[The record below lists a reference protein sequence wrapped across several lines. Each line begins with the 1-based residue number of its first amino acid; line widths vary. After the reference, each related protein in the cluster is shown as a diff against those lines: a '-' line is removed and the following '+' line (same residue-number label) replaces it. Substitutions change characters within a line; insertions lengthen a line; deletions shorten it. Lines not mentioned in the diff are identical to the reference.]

1 LRIGINTRNLLSEK
15 LEGFG
20 QYTLEITKRICE
32 NHPEHEFFLF
42 FDRPFEEKYVF
53 AKNVTPVVVYPPTRH
68 PILYV
73 IWFEFSLK
81 KALEKHEID
90 LFWSPDGFC
99 NLKTNIPQIIT
110 IHDINFEHNPK
121 DLPFLVSKYFRYF
134 FPKFAR
140 KAKKI
145 ITVSTFSKQDI
156 FSTYKLDEN
165 KVTVVYN
172 GANEQYQPI
181 NSVQQK
187 EIRDEYTNGFPF
199 FLFVGSLHPRKNV
212 QRLIDAFE
220 IISSKNSQI
229 RLVIVGSSM
238 WKENNL
244 KIAQNILNKV
254 IFTGHLETGKLTKLM
269 ASAKVLTYVPYF
281 EGFGI
286 PLVEA
291 MKCGTPILAA
301 NATCLPEV
309 AENAA
314 IYCNPFDV
322 KDIANGMYRMLSEP
336 LLCNE
341 LSKLGLEQSKKYHWD
356 NAADLVWKEIEQL
369 ISSNKKQ

>member
-1 LRIGINTRNLLSEK
+1 MRIGINTRNLLSEK

-20 QYTLEITKRICE
+20 QYTLEITKRICQ
-32 NHPEHEFFLF
+32 NHPEHEFYLF
-42 FDRPFEEKYVF
+42 FDRPFDEKYVF
-53 AKNVTPVVVYPPTRH
+53 AKNVTPVIVFPPTRH
-68 PILYV
+68 PVLYV
-73 IWFEFSLK
+73 IWFEFAMK
-81 KALEKHEID
+81 KALAKYQIN

-99 NLKTNIPQIIT
+99 NLRTNIPQIIT

-121 DLPFLVSKYFRYF
+121 DLPFLVSNYFRYY
-134 FPKFAR
+134 FPKFAK

-145 ITVSTFSKQDI
+145 ITVSNYSKQDI
-156 FSTYKLDEN
+156 VSTYKIDEA

-172 GANEQYQPI
+172 GANEQYEPI
-181 NSVQQK
+181 EYHQQQQ
-187 EIRDEYTNGFPF
+187 IRDEFTNGNPF

>member
-1 LRIGINTRNLLSEK
+1 MRIGINTRNLLSEK